1 MNPGAVHFFR
11 FLLYLFLA
19 LFAAESQSL
28 LIAAL
33 VPVFVAALALA
44 SFANGLW
51 MVSPHEELVGISSA
65 DLFFSRSASKATLS
79 ARLRSRASGTT
90 PRTSL

>member
-33 VPVFVAALALA
+33 VPV

-51 MVSPHEELVGISSA
+51 MVSPHEEFVGISSA